1 MEKKD
6 DEPEV
11 SPIALPNPTIEKIVK
26 AEDDAFSEGS
36 SETGSSETP
45 EDFQPYVPPLKW
57 VKSSV

>member
-45 EDFQPYVPPLKW
+45 EDFQPYVPPLK
-57 VKSSV
+57 